1 MVSFRIFL
9 GFEFFGGFFR
19 FLLGFEFFS
28 DFFRFSG
35 FFSGASTGE
44 K

>member
-9 GFEFFGGFFR
+9 GFEFFGVFFR
-19 FLLGFEFFS
+19 FLLGFEFFL